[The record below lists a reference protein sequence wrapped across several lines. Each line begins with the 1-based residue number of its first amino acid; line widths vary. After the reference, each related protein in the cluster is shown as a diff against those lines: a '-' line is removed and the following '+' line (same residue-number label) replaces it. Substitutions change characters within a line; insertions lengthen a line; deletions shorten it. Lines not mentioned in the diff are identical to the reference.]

1 MKEMRKKI
9 SYIILAVVMSSCG
22 IYGKYTRPEHIT
34 GENLY
39 GTDISE
45 NVDSATLA
53 SLSYK
58 ELFTDPQLQA
68 LIDTALVR
76 NSDLK
81 SLEYTVKQAE
91 AAYKASKLAFVPGFT
106 FVPKGGYN
114 ISETSHGWGYAIPV
128 AMDWEID
135 LFGKLLN
142 KKRKAGAALLMTQD
156 IREAAQTQIVATV
169 ASLYFQL
176 LILDRQLIITDSTA
190 RKWQETV
197 RVIDLM
203 KEAGMMNEVSV
214 MQTQATCYAIQAGVF
229 ELQKAIRDVENA
241 MCLILKQA
249 PQPIPRGT
257 LEEQV
262 PPAELQV
269 GVSAQLL
276 SNRPDVRQAEHNL
289 EQYFYGV
296 QYSRSMFYPSLKI
309 DASAAFSGKFIPSLI
324 GSLVQPIFAHG
335 GIKAN
340 YEISKA
346 QYEQALLQFEQKM
359 LTAGSEVN
367 NALRKCQTAEMEY
380 AQHTLQVEALTK
392 AMEHTLS
399 LMNNGSTTYLEV
411 IYAQQALLDAQTSQL
426 QDLLDRALGTVELYQ
441 ALGGGVK

>member
-1 MKEMRKKI
+1 MKKTI
-9 SYIILAVVMSSCG
+9 YFLLAIMLSSCG
-22 IYGKYTRPEHIT
+22 IYGKYSRPEQIS
-34 GENLY
+34 GKGLY
-39 GTDISE
+39 GIGVTE
-45 NVDSATLA
+45 NSDSATLA

-58 ELFTDPQLQA
+58 EIFTDPLLQN
-68 LIDTALVR
+68 LIATALER
-76 NSDLK
+76 NSDLR
-81 SLEYTVKQAE
+81 SLEYTVRQAE
-91 AAYKASKLAFVPGFT
+91 AGYKASKLAFVPGFT
-106 FVPKGGYN
+106 FAPKGGFN
-114 ISETSHGWGYAIPV
+114 ISETAQGWGYAIPV

-135 LFGKLLN
+135 LFGKMLN
-142 KKRKAGAALLMTQD
+142 QKRKAGAALLMTQD

-176 LILDRQLIITDSTA
+176 LMLDQQLLVTDSTA
-190 RKWQETV
+190 LKWQETV
-197 RVIDLM
+197 RVMDLM

-214 MQTQATCYAIQAGVF
+214 AQTQATCYAIQAGVL
-229 ELQKAIRDVENA
+229 ELQKAIRNVENA
-241 MCLILKQA
+241 LCLILKQT
-249 PQPIPRGT
+249 PQHIERSTMQSQVLP
-257 LEEQV
+257 EQ
-262 PPAELQV
+262 LQV

-296 QYSRSMFYPSLKI
+296 QHARSIFFPSIKI
-309 DASAAFSGKFIPSLI
+309 DASAAFAGAFIPSLI

-340 YEISKA
+340 LDISKA

-359 LTAGSEVN
+359 LEAGSDVN
-367 NALRKCQTAEMEY
+367 NALLQCQTARQKRE
-380 AQHTLQVEALTK
+380 QRTLQVEALTK

-426 QDLLDRALGTVELYQ
+426 EDWLDEAQGVVKLYQ
-441 ALGGGVK
+441 SLGGGVK